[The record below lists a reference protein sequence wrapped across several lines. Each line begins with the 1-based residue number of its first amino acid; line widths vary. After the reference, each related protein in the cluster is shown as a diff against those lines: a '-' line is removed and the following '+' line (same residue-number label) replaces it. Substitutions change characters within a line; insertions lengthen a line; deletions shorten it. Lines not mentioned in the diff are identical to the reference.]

1 MKNIH
6 EVIRAKEDE
15 IMRVKTEVEA
25 LRLAAPLLDADD
37 DGHPPSN
44 GKAVAQGRS
53 PTSGE

>member
-44 GKAVAQGRS
+44 GKAVGPRPVADKR
-53 PTSGE
+53 